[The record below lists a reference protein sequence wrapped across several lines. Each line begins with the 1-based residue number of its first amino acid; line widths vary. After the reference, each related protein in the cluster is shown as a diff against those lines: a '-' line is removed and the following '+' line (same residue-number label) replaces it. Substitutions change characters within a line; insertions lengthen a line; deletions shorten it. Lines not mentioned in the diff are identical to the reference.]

1 MATAIGN
8 YLIEDYFLT
17 GEIPWGQKFP
27 PDERLSDVKLTAD
40 CLDACGVS
48 LCVPTPP
55 IVKETLEKASK
66 LLGMD
71 KYDPPLPAS
80 GDGFIEYG
88 RRSGILS

>member
-1 MATAIGN
+1 MATMIGN
-8 YLIEDYFLT
+8 YEIEDYFLT

-27 PDERLSDVKLTAD
+27 PDERISDVKLTAG
-40 CLDACGVS
+40 CLNAYGVS
-48 LCVPTPP
+48 LCVRTPP
-55 IVKETLEKASK
+55 ILQETLEKASK

-71 KYDPPLPAS
+71 KYDPPLPAN